1 MTKHANIAIRS
12 ELYCKESGYF
22 VKKFTQS
29 LDAFGFIHY
38 LCTDLSHGRILL
50 DGLSK
55 LGSFTFLG
63 GAFVIFPPR
72 STKISAGE
80 TMSNETTKNYV
91 KSITTFDFPG
101 CKCLVICGDIH
112 GDFNM
117 LVNKVC
123 VQHQLK
129 DALVIVAGDCG
140 FGFERKGYY
149 ESTFNRNNKRMRE
162 ANNWIMF
169 MRGNHD
175 NPAYFD
181 GKTIAYKRF
190 MAIPDYSLVKANGHT
205 ILCVG
210 GAISVDRV
218 YRIKSWNR
226 IVMNQRQ
233 FGHYHDEHDP
243 LAPNY
248 YWKDEPPV
256 FNDELLTH
264 ILAENTIDTVITHT
278 APSFCELKSKAG
290 INSWIR
296 EDPNLVADLD
306 HERSI
311 MDAIYS
317 KVKDSTVSHWCYG
330 HFHQSWHADINGIL
344 FKMLDI
350 MEFYEIR

>member
-1 MTKHANIAIRS
+1 
-12 ELYCKESGYF
+12 
-22 VKKFTQS
+22 
-29 LDAFGFIHY
+29 
-38 LCTDLSHGRILL
+38 
-50 DGLSK
+50 
-55 LGSFTFLG
+55 
-63 GAFVIFPPR
+63 
-72 STKISAGE
+72 
-80 TMSNETTKNYV
+80 
-91 KSITTFDFPG
+91 
-101 CKCLVICGDIH
+101 
-112 GDFNM
+112 
-117 LVNKVC
+117 
-123 VQHQLK
+123 
-129 DALVIVAGDCG
+129 
-140 FGFERKGYY
+140 
-149 ESTFNRNNKRMRE
+149 
-162 ANNWIMF
+162 

-205 ILCVG
+205 ILCVV

-296 EDPNLVADLD
+296 EDPNLDADLD

-311 MDAIYS
+311 MGDTN
-317 KVKDSTVSHWCYG
+317 DS
-330 HFHQSWHADINGIL
+330 I
-344 FKMLDI
+344 
-350 MEFYEIR
+350 